1 MGLTGGPYPKQAT
14 MGAAGPSVG
23 LGRVVLVCMKVSCM
37 VVGIPGSLKMNLTT
51 LAGSVVRWSWQ
62 LVLKSGKF
70 SVLKL
75 PLENS
80 SC

>member
-1 MGLTGGPYPKQAT
+1 MGMTGGPYPKQAT

-23 LGRVVLVCMKVSCM
+23 LDRVVLVCMKVSCV
-37 VVGIPGSLKMNLTT
+37 VVGIPGNLKTNLIT

-70 SVLKL
+70 SVLKS

-80 SC
+80 GC